1 MGVILQTNAQ
11 YNLLLG
17 ITLLVT
23 AVTSV
28 TATFVIGIE
37 IYTSTILNRRARKRY
52 THIIEIV
59 AQSSALYSLAILFQ
73 AIESLSLYGYRDR
86 NSPGIPVL
94 VNLEYYTAGIMTF
107 TTV

>member
-1 MGVILQTNAQ
+1 MAAILESNAQ

-17 ITLLVT
+17 ITLLIT

-28 TATFVIGIE
+28 AATFVIGME
-37 IYTSTILNRRARKRY
+37 IYTSTILNLRTRKRY

-59 AQSSALYSLAILFQ
+59 AQSSAIYSLAILFQ
-73 AIESLSLYGYRDR
+73 AIESLCLYGYR
-86 NSPGIPVL
+86 NQGSSISVL
-94 VNLEYYTAGIMTF
+94 SNLEYYTAGIMTF